1 MVLKDDELATIVLAI
16 RYGRVIFRNIRQ
28 FIYFLLSGNV
38 SEILIITLAAL
49 VNAPLPL
56 LPLQI
61 LYLNLIGDVFP
72 ALALGVGEGDESV
85 MRRPPRD
92 PKEPILTRGHWL
104 GIGGY
109 SLVICAAV
117 LGGFA
122 LALTRFAMNPAEAV
136 TVSFLS
142 LSLARLWHVFNMRS
156 AGSKL
161 WSNEITRNPFIWLAL
176 LLCLGLLGIAL
187 AIPGL
192 RAILGLTLP
201 SATGWWLVLAVS
213 LLPLVVG
220 QAVKL
225 ARGGRA
231 AGH

>member
-1 MVLKDDELATIVLAI
+1 MVLKDDELATVLLAI
-16 RYGRVIFRNIRQ
+16 RYGRAIFRNIRQ

-38 SEILIITLAAL
+38 SEILIVTLAAL
-49 VNAPLPL
+49 IGAPLPL

-72 ALALGVGEGDESV
+72 ALALGVGEGDPSV
-85 MRRPPRD
+85 MNQAPRD
-92 PKEPILTRGHWL
+92 PKEPVLTRGHWL

-109 SLVICAAV
+109 SLVIGAAV

-122 LALTRFAMNPAEAV
+122 LALIHFSMSPAEAV

-156 AGSKL
+156 TGSRL

-201 SATGWWLVLAVS
+201 SATGWGLIFTVS

-220 QAVKL
+220 QTVKL
-225 ARGGRA
+225 ARAGQGAGR
-231 AGH
+231 